1 MKNCFVILNYND
13 YETTIKLIN
22 NIKNY
27 NVIDEIA
34 IVDNNSTDASFEH
47 LKLLISEKIAVLK
60 NSCNNGY
67 SSGNNLGCKYLI
79 EKYEKCNI
87 FISNPDII
95 IKNEQSLIDLLDT
108 FKLDVGVVSPLILE
122 NNKYNRGWKLPTPF
136 IDALMNIPIIH
147 NKIREKK
154 LLYSEEHY
162 NKDIVDVEVVSG
174 CFFLIRSDVLKKV
187 NFFDENVFLYY
198 EENILGKK
206 LKDLNIR
213 SVVNTKVEIIHNHS
227 ISIDKNVK
235 KLNKIKIL
243 KRSQMYFEKYYNKAN
258 IFERILL
265 YITSKL
271 ALIIYFICGYR

>member
-13 YETTIKLIN
+13 YETTIKLVN
-22 NIKNY
+22 NIRNY
-27 NVIDEIA
+27 DIIDEIV
-34 IVDNNSTDASFEH
+34 IVDNNSTDSSFEY
-47 LKLLISEKIAVLK
+47 LKLLISEKITVLK
-60 NSCNNGY
+60 NSCNKGY
-67 SSGNNLGCKYLI
+67 SSGNNIGCKYLI

-95 IKNEQSLIDLLDT
+95 IKDEQSLINLLDT
-108 FKLDVGVVSPLILE
+108 FKLDVGIVSPLILE

-136 IDALMNIPIIH
+136 IDSLMNIPIIH
-147 NKIREKK
+147 NKVKENN
-154 LLYSEEHY
+154 LFYSKEHY

-187 NFFDENVFLYY
+187 DFFDENVFLYY

-206 LKDLNIR
+206 LKDLNIK
-213 SVVNTKVEIIHNHS
+213 SVVNTKVEVIHNHS
-227 ISIDKNVK
+227 VSIDKNVK

-243 KRSQMYFEKYYNKAN
+243 KKSQMYFEKHYNKAN
-258 IFERILL
+258 IFERALL
-265 YITSKL
+265 YVTSKM

>member
-1 MKNCFVILNYND
+1 MKNGFVILNYND
-13 YETTIKLIN
+13 YETTIKLVN

-27 NVIDEIA
+27 SIIDEIV
-34 IVDNNSTDASFEH
+34 IVDNNSTDSSFEH
-47 LKLLISEKIAVLK
+47 LKLLVNEKITVLK
-60 NSCNNGY
+60 NSCNKGY
-67 SSGNNLGCKYLI
+67 SSGNNMGCKYLI

-95 IKNEQSLIDLLDT
+95 IKDEQSLINLLDT
-108 FKLDVGVVSPLILE
+108 FKLDVGIASPLILE

-136 IDALMNIPIIH
+136 VDILMNIPVIH
-147 NKIREKK
+147 NKVREKK

-213 SVVNTKVEIIHNHS
+213 SVVNTKVEVTHNHS

-243 KRSQMYFEKYYNKAN
+243 KKSQMYFEKYYNKAN
-258 IFERILL
+258 IFERMLL
-265 YITSKL
+265 YITSKI

>member
-13 YETTIKLIN
+13 YETTIKLVN

-27 NVIDEIA
+27 NIIDEIV
-34 IVDNNSTDASFEH
+34 IVDNNSTDSSFEH
-47 LKLLISEKIAVLK
+47 LKLLINEKITVLK
-60 NSCNNGY
+60 NSSNKGY

-79 EKYEKCNI
+79 EKYAKCNI

-95 IKNEQSLIDLLDT
+95 IKAEKTLIDLLET

-122 NNKYNRGWKLPTPF
+122 NNTYNRGWKLPTPF
-136 IDALMNIPIIH
+136 IDVLMNIPLIH
-147 NKIREKK
+147 NKVRKNK

-213 SVVNTKVEIIHNHS
+213 SVVNTKIEVIHNHS

-235 KLNKIKIL
+235 KLKKIKIL
-243 KRSQMYFEKYYNKAN
+243 KQSQMYFEKNYNKAN
-258 IFERILL
+258 IFERMLL
-265 YITSKL
+265 FITSKIS
-271 ALIIYFICGYR
+271 LIIYYICGYR

>member
-13 YETTIKLIN
+13 YETTIKLVN

-27 NVIDEIA
+27 NIVDEIV
-34 IVDNNSTDASFEH
+34 IVDNNSTDSSFEH
-47 LKLLISEKIAVLK
+47 LKLLMNEKIIVLK
-60 NSCNNGY
+60 NSCNKGY

-95 IKNEQSLIDLLDT
+95 IKDEQILIDLLDT
-108 FKLDVGVVSPLILE
+108 FKLDVGIVSPLILE

-136 IDALMNIPIIH
+136 VDALMNIPIIH
-147 NKIREKK
+147 NKVREKN
-154 LLYSEEHY
+154 LLYSEERY

-213 SVVNTKVEIIHNHS
+213 SVVNTKVEVIHNHS

-243 KRSQMYFEKYYNKAN
+243 KKSQMYFEKHYNKAN

-265 YITSKL
+265 YITSKI

>member
-13 YETTIKLIN
+13 YETTIKLVN

-27 NVIDEIA
+27 NIVDEIV
-34 IVDNNSTDASFEH
+34 IVDNNSTDSSFEH
-47 LKLLISEKIAVLK
+47 LKLLMNEKITVLK
-60 NSCNNGY
+60 NSCNKGY

-95 IKNEQSLIDLLDT
+95 IKDEQILIDLLDT
-108 FKLDVGVVSPLILE
+108 FKLDVGIVSPLILE

-136 IDALMNIPIIH
+136 VDALMNIPIIH
-147 NKIREKK
+147 NKVREKN
-154 LLYSEEHY
+154 LLYSEERY
-162 NKDIVDVEVVSG
+162 NRDIVDVEVVSG

-213 SVVNTKVEIIHNHS
+213 SVVNTKVEVIHNHS
-227 ISIDKNVK
+227 VSIDKNVK

-243 KRSQMYFEKYYNKAN
+243 KKSQMYFEKHYNKAN

-265 YITSKL
+265 YITSKI